1 MRFPALRNLLVFA
14 FSIALVVLVTWFVP
28 ALSAAT
34 MNALFRTRGAL
45 PAPDDIVIIAIDDAS
60 LQRVSQQHGAWPWPR
75 EVMAD
80 LLDKLSASQPQ
91 AIGLDVIYSETSS
104 PAADER
110 LAQSLAR
117 NGRVILPAQLYE
129 TSATTTEW
137 LRPLPA
143 LASAAKALGHAHV
156 APAIDGIVRSIQLSK
171 ADDRATRLWAF
182 SLAVVQAA
190 DFTASP
196 AIKPEIK
203 EEAGRLQFGNYQI
216 PVTDETAVISAAGV
230 TVIRGNE
237 MLINFIGP
245 TGSFKTVSFADVLEG
260 KVTADAFKNKIV
272 LIGATAESM
281 GDSRVVPFMHFRSER
296 REGGQ
301 EMPGVEIH
309 ANIIHSI
316 RQGIALRAWP
326 DWLNFLAA
334 LAVVL
339 VVALVL
345 NRFAGWGQLAFLGL
359 LLLAILLGSYFAF
372 SRAYQIPP
380 LAPMLTGFLA
390 IVPLLLNR
398 ALTASR
404 ELDIKLAALVRSQQ
418 GFLSNDAPPRT
429 DFIKRQ
435 LSLALPQSLAW
446 KLNAVDDLTARVV
459 ARMSFINRTLSSMNE
474 GVIVSDLHGRIIY
487 TNKEAQALFGCNEAE
502 MQQRELIEFL
512 SQRGT
517 LDDSRLQ
524 EAVTTALNGQHA
536 QLEFTIKQNHYALSL
551 APLATEARQPQT
563 LGVVI
568 LLADITKR
576 VELDR
581 IKTETLQLVSHE
593 LRTPLTSIQGLSDVL
608 RKFPVTAAQSGEML
622 DMIHAESV
630 RLGETIN
637 RYLDLT
643 RLESGAQSLQLESVN
658 VAQLIETCLR
668 NVTVMAAERGISLVS
683 ECPSDIP
690 VLRGDLQLLTQ
701 ALSNLLSNAVKYS
714 PPDTTVTLRAEAAAQ
729 AVSLHVCDEGFGIPP
744 HARERIFEKFYRLE
758 RDAHSTTVGTGL
770 GLALVKE
777 IVERHGGQVS
787 FADNTAG
794 GTTFTIR
801 FSSSTSVQ
809 ANG

>member
-1 MRFPALRNLLVFA
+1 MRLPALRNLLVYA

-34 MNALFRTRGAL
+34 MNALFRVRGAL
-45 PAPDDIVIIAIDDAS
+45 APPADIVIIAIDDAS
-60 LQRVSQQHGAWPWPR
+60 LQRVSQLHGAWPWPR
-75 EVMAD
+75 TVMAD
-80 LLDKLSASQPQ
+80 LLDNLTLAQPR
-91 AIGLDVIYSETSS
+91 AIGLDVIYAEPST

-110 LAQSLAR
+110 LAQSLKR
-117 NGRVILPAQLYE
+117 NGRVVLPTQLYE
-129 TSATTTEW
+129 TSEGRTEW
-137 LRPLPA
+137 LLLMA
-143 LASAAKALGHAHV
+143 DLASASQHTGHAHI
-156 APAIDGIVRSIQLSK
+156 APAIDGVVRSVQLSK
-171 ADDRATRLWAF
+171 ADDHGRREAAF
-182 SLAVVQAA
+182 SLSVISVA
-190 DFTASP
+190 DEP
-196 AIKPEIK
+196 AISEFK
-203 EEAGRLQFGNYQI
+203 EEARWLQFGRHRI
-216 PVTDETAVISAAGV
+216 PVTDEAPVLDSADV
-230 TVIRGNE
+230 TIIRGNE

-245 TGSFKTVSFADVLEG
+245 AGSFKTFSFADVLEG
-260 KVTADAFKNKIV
+260 QVAASAFNNKIV

-281 GDSRVVPFMHFRSER
+281 GDSRVIPFMHFRNAR

-339 VVALVL
+339 LVALVL
-345 NRFAGWGQLAFLGL
+345 HRFAGWRQLALLGL
-359 LLLAILLGSYFAF
+359 LLVAIVLGSYFAF
-372 SRAYQIPP
+372 SRFYQVPP

-418 GFLSNDAPPRT
+418 GFLLNEAPSRT
-429 DFIKRQ
+429 DFINRQ
-435 LSLALPQSLAW
+435 LSLALPQSLTW
-446 KLNAVDDLTARVV
+446 KLRAVDDLTARML
-459 ARMSFINRTLSSMNE
+459 ARASFINQTLASMHE
-474 GVIVSDLHGRIIY
+474 GVLVTDMQRRLIFANR
-487 TNKEAQALFGCNEAE
+487 EAQQIFNCREDELLHAE
-502 MQQRELIEFL
+502 LTACLTKRGRCDESELAQAIT
-512 SQRGT
+512 R
-517 LDDSRLQ
+517 
-524 EAVTTALNGQHA
+524 AVQGHGA
-536 QLEFTIKQNHYALSL
+536 QLEFTVTREAASHFTLTLS
-551 APLATEARQPQT
+551 PLAETNARPI
-563 LGVVI
+563 GIVV

-608 RKFPVTAAQSGEML
+608 RKFPVEAAQSGEML

-643 RLESGAQSLQLESVN
+643 RLESGAQSLQLAPIN
-658 VAQLIETCLR
+658 VAQLIETGLR
-668 NVTVMAAERGISLVS
+668 NVAVMAAERGISLTS
-683 ECPSDIP
+683 ECQSHLPA
-690 VLRGDLQLLTQ
+690 LRGDLQLLTQ

-714 PPDTTVTLRAEAAAQ
+714 PPDTTVEVRAEAAETDDQ
-729 AVSLHVCDEGFGIPP
+729 TIRLHVRDQGFGIPP
-744 HARERIFEKFYRLE
+744 EAQARVFEKFYRLE
-758 RDAHSTTVGTGL
+758 RDAHSTIVGTGL

-777 IVERHGGQVS
+777 IVERHGGRVT
-787 FADNTAG
+787 FANNAEA
-794 GTTFTIR
+794 GTTFTMTFLR
-801 FSSSTSVQ
+801 GAGFSL
-809 ANG
+809 